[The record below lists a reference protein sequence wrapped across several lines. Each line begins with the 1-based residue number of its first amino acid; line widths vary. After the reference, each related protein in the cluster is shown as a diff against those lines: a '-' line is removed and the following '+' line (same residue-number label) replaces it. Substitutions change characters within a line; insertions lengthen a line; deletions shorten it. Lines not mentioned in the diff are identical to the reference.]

1 MGKREYLDCAEIVGT
16 HGVQGGMRLQCR
28 ADSPHTLTK
37 MKRMFLAIPG
47 GWRELK
53 VTRASVQKSMVL
65 IWFQGIDTLEAAI
78 PYKGKVLFAH
88 RDDFHLPAGQ
98 HFIADML
105 GLPVLDAESGEIFGM
120 LTDINTAGVQELY
133 TVQKPDGGTFLIP
146 AVPAFIKKVSVDAET
161 DGCAPGIYVSLIE
174 GMME

>member
-1 MGKREYLDCAEIVGT
+1 MEKKEYLDCAEIVGT
-16 HGVQGGMRLQCR
+16 HGVQGGMRLQSR
-28 ADSPHTLTK
+28 ADTPRTLTK
-37 MKRMFLAIPG
+37 MKRMFLPVPG
-47 GWRELK
+47 GFRELK
-53 VTRASVQKSMVL
+53 ITRASVQKSMVL

-88 RDDFHLPAGQ
+88 RDDFKLPKGQ

-105 GLPVLDAESGEIFGM
+105 GLPVLDAETGETFGT
-120 LTDINTAGVQELY
+120 LTDVNTSGVQELY

-146 AVPAFIKKVSVDAET
+146 AVPVFVKKVSVDEET
-161 DGCAPGIYVSLIE
+161 DGCAPGIYVSLID